1 MFSNRLL
8 PRSVPVRTHSTSAA
22 SSPRARK
29 GAGHK
34 LAIGAAIVA
43 ALAIAMPGTA
53 SATKVYPKVV
63 PGKHFGAGGGAVV
76 PIFAC
81 AGGIIFAALAAN
93 YRDNRQLSTDEA
105 WSCGLFYWFSQ
116 PTVAHAKERP
126 LKERPLRAKG

>member
-1 MFSNRLL
+1 MMRSGNGLVTNFVQAAGEGATGVALMFSNRLL

-81 AGGIIFAALAAN
+81 AGGI
-93 YRDNRQLSTDEA
+93 
-105 WSCGLFYWFSQ
+105 
-116 PTVAHAKERP
+116 
-126 LKERPLRAKG
+126 